1 MKKLK
6 EFLIL
11 FVVLT
16 LVLGLII
23 GLYGY
28 ESGYDGLHTKDILVY
43 LFGTF
48 VSAGVLTYT
57 RAEPNNLG

>member
-1 MKKLK
+1 MNKLK

-16 LVLGLII
+16 LVLSII
-23 GLYGY
+23 MGLYGY
-28 ESGYDGLHTKDILVY
+28 ESGYDGLSTKDILVY

-48 VSAGVLTYT
+48 VSAAVLSHT
-57 RAEPNNLG
+57 RSEPKNMG